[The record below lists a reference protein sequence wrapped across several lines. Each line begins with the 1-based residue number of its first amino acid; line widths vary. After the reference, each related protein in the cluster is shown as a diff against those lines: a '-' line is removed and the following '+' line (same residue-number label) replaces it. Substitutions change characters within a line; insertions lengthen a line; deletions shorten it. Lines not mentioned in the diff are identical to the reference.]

1 MHLIKNGN
9 KYYTVKNNNSNYGIY
24 GDYYTIINGRL
35 LWANPNIYLQSTG
48 TQYINTGITAD
59 SNTSLIL
66 NYQIDNVRDISSNT
80 RNHICGGSAGYTT
93 MKNFYAT
100 FWCSTETNTYYWL
113 NTSNLGSGN
122 TVGQFVD
129 YTAKYRIEL
138 NGTNIDT
145 KSYLY
150 KNDVLLHTRN
160 NVAGEITQTLPI
172 SIFARTANNTATNTF
187 FIGKIYNSIINKNNI
202 KMQHLVPVPKGLLIG
217 DFIVPS
223 NGMFDIVEQKFYE
236 NQGTGEFEIGGIPE
250 DYINV
255 GDNIVWVNE
264 NVYLESSGSKYIDTE
279 VKPTNLTVVEGKTML
294 TTINKFIYGSRT
306 SKTASN
312 IHDWVVNTATANF
325 PQFGSDDSSVT
336 FSWSL
341 NQIYKIKNGQD
352 GAYVDGTLIKSY
364 ATYTFASTLNM
375 YLFGLN
381 QNGSLESRSLIG
393 RIYNFQIKENSK
405 LIRYFLPVNTNT
417 VIGNFTVP
425 APGMWDAVNKKF
437 YPNKG
442 SGTFIYGKDN

>member
-9 KYYTVKNNNSNYGIY
+9 KYYIVKNNNSNYGIY
-24 GDYYTIINGRL
+24 GNYYTIINGRL
-35 LWANPNIYLQSTG
+35 LWANPDIYLQSSG
-48 TQYINTGITAD
+48 EQYIDTGYYLQSNNLKVKTKFTFDFSTYSSEKDILGSLGSNRFSIGTLSRKVFAYSRTGNTTNSLT
-59 SNTSLIL
+59 SNTFNGIQTLDSEIIYDYD
-66 NYQIDNVRDISSNT
+66 NSTKEIKIDGNTIS
-80 RNHICGGSAGYTT
+80 G
-93 MKNFYAT
+93 
-100 FWCSTETNTYYWL
+100 TNTIPIAS
-113 NTSNLGSGN
+113 TSNL
-122 TVGQFVD
+122 
-129 YTAKYRIEL
+129 
-138 NGTNIDT
+138 
-145 KSYLY
+145 
-150 KNDVLLHTRN
+150 LLLGPNLDR
-160 NVAGEITQTLPI
+160 L
-172 SIFARTANNTATNTF
+172 
-187 FIGKIYNSIINKNNI
+187 FIGNIYYCKIYDNNSLVR
-202 KMQHLVPVPKGLLIG
+202 HFVPVPKGLLIG
-217 DFIVPS
+217 NFVVPS
-223 NGMFDIVEQKFYE
+223 NGMFDIVNQQFYE

-312 IHDWVVNTATANF
+312 IHDWVVNTATSNF

-336 FSWSL
+336 FSWNL

-364 ATYTFASTLNM
+364 ATYTFTSTLNM

-425 APGMWDAVNKKF
+425 APGMWDAVTKTF